1 MDKTETGDASRD
13 TASDIEALV
22 EHWWEDHFPGSPI
35 ARVTEAWN
43 HALAAKAELQ
53 RRLKELA
60 GDQ

>member
-1 MDKTETGDASRD
+1 MDKTETGDASCD
-13 TASDIEALV
+13 TASEIEALV
-22 EHWWEDHFPGSPI
+22 EHWWEEHFPGSPI

-43 HALAAKAELQ
+43 HALAAKTELQ